1 MVVEFLVVPFPT
13 PPRALHRVSLEELEE
28 WLIMSKLG
36 TSLQVLEQVVVGPS
50 LLFSELTVFLE
61 PLDAVPWPK
70 PIFCVF

>member
-1 MVVEFLVVPFPT
+1 MAVEFLVVPFPK
-13 PPRALHRVSLEELEE
+13 PPPALHRVSLEELEE

-36 TSLQVLEQVVVGPS
+36 TSLQELEQVVVGPPP
-50 LLFSELTVFLE
+50 LFSELTAFLE